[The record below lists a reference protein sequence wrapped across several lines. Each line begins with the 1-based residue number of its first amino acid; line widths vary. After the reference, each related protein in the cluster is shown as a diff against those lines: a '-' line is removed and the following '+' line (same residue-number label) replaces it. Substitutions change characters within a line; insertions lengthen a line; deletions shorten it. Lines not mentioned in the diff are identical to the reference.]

1 MAACLTLFFSA
12 AAAGQ
17 GGAVDSIGDF
27 IDKIL
32 TGIEGLGTSTET
44 VVPPRGGFGP
54 DSIIRFDNLVVSS
67 DFEEQTVPAAPDV
80 AFSIEHRFGEVHI
93 ESWERDAVSIHA
105 DKMAGA
111 DTPDLA
117 QDVLE
122 SIRIEINADDPK
134 RITVRTVY
142 PELPDYPIEVEVK
155 YRIKVPANARIECG
169 STICDTII
177 RNIQG
182 PVTIKSQFG
191 NVDLLNIGGLVEV
204 NAGERVTAR
213 DLHAGGVFNLRE
225 AEADFSNIAGRLR
238 VDNQRGTTHV
248 RDVAQANPV
257 EIRTSSGPLHFY
269 LGEAANPDLQATAVF
284 GDIVSDIA
292 LVRSDL
298 SNSVVARLPSA
309 ATGGQ
314 SIVLETRF
322 ADLHI
327 HGPGNG
333 TPAAAPQGP
342 QTESVREFVQP
353 ALRVTPAT
361 TLHVTAIPG
370 NIVIEGADTDSV
382 EVTGNQLVRMSAAG
396 QAAAALDLLAIEVL
410 PSLDGGL
417 TVTTR
422 TKGDMAAVG
431 CTYYR
436 IDLRIQ
442 CPRDMAVKLAAER
455 GETRIAGLIAAVDAD
470 QAWGS
475 LDIESVEGQLLLR
488 NQRGNVTVT
497 RSTGPATVT
506 AKNGEVLLEGV
517 RLPQTVV
524 GENCTVIIDAPQD
537 AVNVG
542 NANGDVRI
550 LALDGITGPYDISV
564 RNGDINLLRTDDAD
578 VDFVV
583 TVENGSFHHTL
594 PIDFVG
600 TFGAERDEAR
610 GSQNAGTYPVRLGAR
625 NGDVVIE

>member
-1 MAACLTLFFSA
+1 MAACLTLFFST

-17 GGAVDSIGDF
+17 GGAVNSIGDIF
-27 IDKIL
+27 EKFLQSLEDI
-32 TGIEGLGTSTET
+32 GTSTEQM
-44 VVPPRGGFGP
+44 VPPRGGFGP
-54 DSIIRFDNLVVSS
+54 DSIIRFDDRVVSS
-67 DFEEQTVPAAPDV
+67 DTEDHTFPTASDV
-80 AFSIEHRFGEVHI
+80 AFSIDHRFGEVHI
-93 ESWERDAVSIHA
+93 ESWERDAVNIHV
-105 DKMAGA
+105 DIMAGA

-122 SIRIEINADDPK
+122 SIRIEIDAEDPR
-134 RITVRTVY
+134 RITVRSVY
-142 PELPDYPIEVEVK
+142 PELPDYPIVFEIK
-155 YRIKVPANARIECG
+155 FSIKVPANARIECDT
-169 STICDTII
+169 TICDTIV
-177 RNIQG
+177 RNVNG
-182 PVTIKSQFG
+182 PVTIKAQLG
-191 NVDLLNIGGLVEV
+191 NVDLLNIGGPVEV
-204 NAGERVTAR
+204 SAGERVTAR
-213 DLHAGGVFNLRE
+213 DLRTGGVFNLRE

-238 VDNQRGTTHV
+238 VDNHRGTTHV
-248 RDVAQANPV
+248 RDVSQANPV
-257 EIRTSSGPLHFY
+257 EITTWSGPLHFY

-292 LVRSDL
+292 LVRSDI
-298 SNSVVARLPSA
+298 SNSVVARLPSGA
-309 ATGGQ
+309 VGGQ

-327 HGPGNG
+327 HGPGNAG
-333 TPAAAPQGP
+333 PAAVPQGP
-342 QTESVREFVQP
+342 QSESMREFIQP
-353 ALRVTPAT
+353 ALRVAPAT
-361 TLHVTAIPG
+361 TLNVTAIPG
-370 NIVIEGADTDSV
+370 NIVIEGADTDAV
-382 EVTGNQLVRMSAAG
+382 TVTGNLLVRMSAAG
-396 QAAAALDLLAIEVL
+396 QAAAALDTLAIEVM
-410 PSLDGGL
+410 PALDGGL
-417 TVTTR
+417 NVTTR
-422 TKGDMAAVG
+422 AKGDMAALG

-442 CPRDMAVKLAAER
+442 CPRDMVVKLAAER
-455 GETRIAGLIAAVDAD
+455 GESRITGLMAAVDAD

-517 RLPQTVV
+517 RLAQTVV

-537 AVNVG
+537 AVTVG

-564 RNGDINLLRTDDAD
+564 RSGDINLLRTDDAD

-610 GSQNAGTYPVRLGAR
+610 GSQNAGIFPVRLNAR